1 LSPDALEALS
11 KIERHT
17 TLRYAMQLII
27 TSHLIAAKR
36 KSPIVE
42 LRDIGRAYSL
52 FLDQGRSVAY
62 MQRHQTEFI
71 SGNEWEAEE
80 KTEMEGG
87 AGTLPMQDVQA

>member
-1 LSPDALEALS
+1 MSPDALKALS
-11 KIERHT
+11 EIGRHT

-36 KSPIVE
+36 KSPTVQFS
-42 LRDIGRAYSL
+42 DIGRAYSL
-52 FLDQGRSVAY
+52 FLDQGRTVDY
-62 MQRHQTEFI
+62 MQRHQNEFI
-71 SGNEWEAEE
+71 SDNEWEEEE